1 VIDNNK
7 KLIWRVLLVCYVL
20 TFIILTITMKN
31 YASAGSLFLL
41 VLVSSGGLLVV
52 RNYLLG
58 KKIILGK
65 IDIEVEQIGL
75 RRLFL
80 FFSLVLL
87 LACLLNLSGMN

>member
-1 VIDNNK
+1 MIDNK
-7 KLIWRVLLVCYVL
+7 KIIWRALLVCYVL
-20 TFIILTITMKN
+20 IFIILTITMKN
-31 YASAGSLFLL
+31 YNSAGSLFLL

-75 RRLFL
+75 RRFFL